1 MSILVEDN
9 IWVFLILTVI
19 LGGGAAYMTGRG
31 LAMKWRPFH
40 QAVIAIIPLTLALRF
55 LHFALFGADL
65 TSVHYLVTDFIILLA
80 ACTLGYRLTMVKKM
94 TQQYPWLYEQAGPFA
109 WRAKN

>member
-1 MSILVEDN
+1 MSILVEQN

-31 LAMKWRPFH
+31 LAMKWRPVML
-40 QAVIAIIPLTLALRF
+40 AVIAIVPLTLALRF

-65 TSVHYLVTDFIILLA
+65 TSLHYLITDFIILLA
-80 ACTLGYRLTMVKKM
+80 ACLVGYRTTMVKMM
-94 TQQYPWLYEQAGPFA
+94 TRQYPWLYEAAGPFA
-109 WRAKN
+109 WRTKS